1 MNLHRYSPH
10 VITSRFGATR
20 ENSGNTGLNHGRF
33 DRLVGEKPFQ
43 VESFN
48 SPSPMTYRA
57 GAAFK
62 ALANH
67 ADLAEGSL
75 VQKACQLWLPVPTLA
90 GKAANSLLHSEQKC
104 KLHFTV
110 MCKNTGVNLHQ
121 KAKTHDFFNPKIIL
135 VRYSG

>member
-1 MNLHRYSPH
+1 
-10 VITSRFGATR
+10 
-20 ENSGNTGLNHGRF
+20 
-33 DRLVGEKPFQ
+33 
-43 VESFN
+43 
-48 SPSPMTYRA
+48 MTYRA
-57 GAAFK
+57 GAVFK

-90 GKAANSLLHSEQKC
+90 TRAAKSKLHSEQKC

-121 KAKTHDFFNPKIIL
+121 KAKIHDFLNPSKI
-135 VRYSG
+135 